1 MANLFATPNLIFT
14 GEGALELSA
23 DTITSLGK
31 KALIVTDDMMV
42 KLGNIKKVTDIL
54 DNKSINYKIYSEIN
68 SEPCDFMIEKGTE
81 IYKNENCDFMIAV
94 GGGSPIDSMKAIG
107 AVVSNGSSINDFMG
121 KKITTPLPPTVAV
134 PTTAGTGSE
143 ATTFT
148 IINNTEKNIKML
160 LSGSALMVNTAIID
174 PMFTMT
180 APPAITANTGIDAL
194 CHAVEA
200 YTSVKAFP
208 MADTMALSAVKRIFN
223 SLYECYIHPKN
234 AAARADMATAATE
247 AGMAFNNSSVT
258 IIHGMSRPIGALYH
272 VPHGLSN
279 AMLIDKCLRFA
290 VEGCQDRFCSLAKT
304 ISVYENDMSE
314 KEGAN
319 AFINAV
325 SELCKKLNIQT
336 LHEFGV
342 DKEDFL
348 SNIDKMADDA
358 IASGSPA
365 NTRRNPSKD
374 DIKEI
379 YKSIIL

>member
-290 VEGCQDRFCSLAKT
+290 VEGCPDRFCSLAKT

-365 NTRRNPSKD
+365 NPRRNPSKD

-379 YKSIIL
+379 YTSIIL